1 MGLSCIPSYHD
12 YQKAV
17 PGDFDAAEVERAV
30 AGTISAY
37 GLFCKD
43 DRVLVAASGGKDS
56 TVLLA
61 ILVKLGYHVEAL
73 TIDAHIGCYTEE
85 NLKNLRAVC
94 ASLGVKLHEVE
105 FRKEF
110 GSSLCH
116 IQAILKQKGY
126 DYKSCH
132 TCGVLRRYLLNKHA
146 KAIRPSVLATGHNLD
161 DEAQAVMMNVLR
173 GSMALAARM
182 GPKTGMADDDKFIPR
197 VKPLYFVSEEDI
209 INYAKHHAFPVHF
222 GECPCS
228 SDTYRREMKNLFLAM
243 PDRERVKQ
251 NIVTSFMRMKPK
263 LMECYAPES
272 SVCACEICGEPTSN
286 DICNVCSLRAKLTV
300 EA

>member
-1 MGLSCIPSYHD
+1 MGTSCIPSYHD

-17 PGDFDAAEVERAV
+17 PDDFDADAVERSV
-30 AGTISAY
+30 ADTIQEH
-37 GLFCKD
+37 GLFSKD

-56 TVLLA
+56 TVLLS
-61 ILVKLGYHVEAL
+61 ILVKLGYQVEAV
-73 TIDAHIGCYTEE
+73 TVDAHIGCYTEE

-94 ASLGVKLHEVE
+94 ASLGVKLHEVS
-105 FRKEF
+105 FRNEF

-116 IQAILKQKGY
+116 IQAILAQKGY

-132 TCGVLRRYLLNKHA
+132 TCGVLRRYLLNRHA
-146 KAIRPSVLATGHNLD
+146 KAIGPSVLATGHNLD

-173 GSMALAARM
+173 GTMALCARM
-182 GPKTGMADDDKFIPR
+182 GPKTGIANDDKFIPR

-228 SDTYRREMKNLFLAM
+228 SDTYRREMRNLFLSM
-243 PDRERVKQ
+243 PQREAVKR
-251 NIVTSFMRMKPK
+251 NIVKSFMQMKPT
-263 LMECYAPES
+263 LMASYAPRS
-272 SVCACEICGEPTSN
+272 SVRACEICGEPTSN
-286 DICNVCSLRAKLTV
+286 DICNVCSLKAKITV